1 MLPSNTLLAT
11 FLTPGVAWALGVL
24 GLCIWMLFH
33 PRANEPVKILLLFVG
48 FVILGPICDAVMN
61 IESRNTPMKFDYFLY
76 VVDVNLGV
84 SAFSVARL
92 FTDWQGYILYAIYQ
106 SLTVFMIL
114 WYGLNLTRRDGR
126 PNKLLIA
133 YVVGYLIGPCLY
145 MLLPARGP
153 RHAFGSAF
161 PMGNPD
167 VSPALVQL
175 SGWPNAIPSLHVSTA
190 LLFVLFAGKNRVLR
204 VVAWIYL
211 AGTVAATLAFEHYLI
226 DLIVAVPFA
235 YFVTRIAEG
244 KTAQALGNLAVV
256 LAWLLTIRFRTPA
269 LVMYPA
275 VLRVLAFATIA
286 FAGFSMPG
294 GRKSATNDL
303 LQPLSTE
310 LPCAASAAHSRE

>member
-1 MLPSNTLLAT
+1 
-11 FLTPGVAWALGVL
+11 
-24 GLCIWMLFH
+24 
-33 PRANEPVKILLLFVG
+33 
-48 FVILGPICDAVMN
+48 
-61 IESRNTPMKFDYFLY
+61 
-76 VVDVNLGV
+76 
-84 SAFSVARL
+84 
-92 FTDWQGYILYAIYQ
+92 
-106 SLTVFMIL
+106 
-114 WYGLNLTRRDGR
+114 
-126 PNKLLIA
+126 LLIA

-244 KTAQALGNLAVV
+244 KTAQALGNFAVV

-310 LPCAASAAHSRE
+310 LPCATSAAQGRE